1 MSRANRA
8 RLSFAAAVGALLA
21 LWAPG
26 CEAPA
31 PARGPNVLLITV
43 DTMRADRLGCYGYP
57 VPTTPNLDRLAREG
71 VLFADCTV
79 QWPKTWPSM
88 ASLVTGAYPRTTGI
102 QQEHRRLPEALTVLS
117 EVFGRAGY
125 RTAAVV
131 ANFNV
136 GRALGFD
143 QGFDHFVESWQERW
157 EREKGKVAYT
167 NRPGR
172 VKEYTDAATV
182 SRQGLAWLRESDADR
197 PYFLWLH
204 YMDPHGPYVPP
215 APWSRT
221 LENVHPSEPVAIEL
235 LPDYQIQQPDG
246 YAGPIAELGFYR
258 TQYDREVLYF
268 DAQLG
273 LLRRELEREGLLD
286 DTVIILSA
294 DHGESFDEHRYYLE
308 HGKLAYQP
316 TAQVPLLVR
325 AGAAPSG
332 RVVRDAVGLIDVSA
346 TLPDLAGVAIPEQFE
361 GRSLAPVALGEAG
374 AELPPFVFVESGYVP
389 GRSQRVVRDGPW
401 KLIHVPAEA
410 DRADMTGEEL
420 ELYDLETDPGE
431 LINVARDNPDVVRRL
446 FAVLEQW
453 YEGGP
458 GTVPAGEEI
467 DLDALAP
474 EAREML
480 EALGYT
486 GDN

>member
-1 MSRANRA
+1 MSHQRRACLR
-8 RLSFAAAVGALLA
+8 AAALVGALPAVLA
-21 LWAPG
+21 LG
-26 CEAPA
+26 CGEPK
-31 PARGPNVLLITV
+31 PTDGPNVLLITV

-102 QQEHRRLPEALTVLS
+102 QQAHRRLPGALTVLS
-117 EVFGRAGY
+117 EVFGGAGY

-157 EREKGKVAYT
+157 EREKGQVEYI

-182 SRQGLAWLRESDADR
+182 SQQGLAWLNESDPEQ

-221 LENVHPSEPVAIEL
+221 LEDVHPSEPVALDL
-235 LPDYQIQQPDG
+235 LPGYQVQQPDG
-246 YAGPIAELGFYR
+246 YDGPIADMGFYR

-273 LLRRELEREGLLD
+273 LLRQELEAAGLLD

-308 HGKLAYQP
+308 HGKFAYQP
-316 TAQVPLLVR
+316 TAHVPLIVQGSAAR
-325 AGAAPSG
+325 AG

-346 TLPDLAGVAIPEQFE
+346 TLPDLAGVPVPEQFE
-361 GRSLAPVALGEAG
+361 GRSLAPVALDEAG

-389 GRSQRVVRDGPW
+389 GQSQRVVREGRW
-401 KLIHVPAEA
+401 KLIHVPAET
-410 DRADMTGEEL
+410 DRSDMTGEEL
-420 ELYDLETDPGE
+420 ELYDLETDPAE
-431 LINVARDNPDVVRRL
+431 LVNVARDNPDVVRRL

-453 YEGGP
+453 YESGP
-458 GTVPAGEEI
+458 DSVPVGEEI
-467 DLDALAP
+467 DLETLAP

-486 GDN
+486 GD